1 MKPVSPFTQLAS
13 GAATAWTAG
22 AWARAQLYQHGLL
35 PQRHLC
41 AKVISIGN
49 IVWGGT
55 GKTPLTIWLA
65 GRLQAAGLKV
75 SILTRGYGRTSQEK
89 VKVLPPGTSPK
100 NALHDGDE
108 VQLYLR
114 HLQVPIGISAS
125 RYEAGSALE
134 ERFPVD
140 VHLLDDGF
148 QHLALARDM
157 DLVLVDAGN
166 PWGSRAGFPRA
177 LREGARAL
185 RRADAILLTQCDL
198 ARTSKESITALRE
211 LKEAVLRF
219 NLDAPFFSA
228 STRLLGLVDSQGII
242 AAPDAFAGRRA
253 VAFCGLGSPRNFLE
267 MFPAEGLHVVAPQE
281 LSVAATKVFPDHHR
295 YTRKDLN
302 ILKKLVQEHRAD
314 CLVTTEKDW
323 MNWPQETSIT
333 TPLYWAA
340 IEPVIEHEE
349 YFLSW
354 LWEKLGLP
362 GRLSPTVASSE
373 NSNTTASVN
382 ART

>member
-1 MKPVSPFTQLAS
+1 MKPMFPFTQLAS
-13 GAATAWTAG
+13 GAAAAWTAG

-35 PQRHLC
+35 PQRRLC

-49 IVWGGT
+49 ITWGGT

-75 SILTRGYGRTSQEK
+75 SILTRGYGRTSREK

-114 HLQVPIGISAS
+114 HLHVPVGIAAC
-125 RYEAGSALE
+125 RYEAGSAME
-134 ERFPVD
+134 EQFPVD

-148 QHLALARDM
+148 QHLALARDL
-157 DLVLVDAGN
+157 DLVLVDAKN
-166 PWGSRAGFPRA
+166 PWGSRAGFPRL
-177 LREGARAL
+177 LREGVRAL
-185 RRADAILLTQCDL
+185 RRTDAILLTHCDL
-198 ARTSKESITALRE
+198 ARTSKESTAALRE

-228 STRLLGLVDSQGII
+228 STRMLGFVDSQGII

-295 YTRKDLN
+295 YTPRDLET
-302 ILKKLVQEHRAD
+302 LEKLSREHGAD

-323 MNWPQETSIT
+323 VNWPKETSIT

-340 IEPVIEHEE
+340 IEPVIEQEE
-349 YFLSW
+349 YLLSW

-362 GRLSPTVASSE
+362 DRHSQTAASSE
-373 NSNTTASVN
+373 NSNTTASLT